1 MMVVLNRYLKSKV
14 SDDFKF
20 RISKEEIFKLV
31 YDMKVPADIERK
43 VIRSI
48 YMLMA
53 DSYFCGALDS
63 MLYTNVKP
71 DSIYH
76 INVCETAEQFSNE
89 LEENR
94 MILIYDEYCKYKK
107 IMMK

>member
-1 MMVVLNRYLKSKV
+1 MLTRYLKSKV

-31 YDMKVPADIERK
+31 YDMKIPADIERK
-43 VIRSI
+43 IIRSI
-48 YMLMA
+48 YILMA

-63 MLYTNVKP
+63 MLYTNVK
-71 DSIYH
+71 SGSVYH
-76 INVCETAEQFSNE
+76 MSVCETAERFVDG

-94 MILIYDEYCKYKK
+94 MVLIYDEYCKYKK